1 MNDGTFGVYDDGV
14 GWTAHHRSVK
24 TEATNFLGYVESPT
38 VAMGDNYGASL
49 QNYSDSLNFSHRQ
62 QPSQQQIS
70 YHQLQQ
76 HQHSDNYHSPSYYGV
91 MDSHTLDDFEAFTRE
106 RCHTWPGI
114 QQRAPGSFGPGQQ
127 QNTDDDSNQQHQF
140 SPPPLPSRGSSGL
153 SLISES
159 NESLLAT
166 PTSAATTQDGGDWN
180 SSTVGSVGG
189 GYLVREYGNLG
200 SNANINQSPATTT
213 SSVSPLPVTTTSNK
227 RSLTATPSYKS
238 GHPSYVEL
246 ITQAILSSAEKR
258 MTLSEI
264 YDWMVANVPSFKD
277 QRHLHSSAGW
287 KNSVRHNL
295 SLHARFKRVKRNGM
309 DKPSWWTVDLS
320 EEAKRERS
328 KRPRQSRPRANTTT
342 ATSREIHNQRQQQR
356 QVHAQGQNRAS
367 LGFAQPQLPHQS
379 DHASSGHGSM
389 SFSGSVTPASSIGSD
404 IFLMGTTTAS
414 SAGQFGIP
422 QQPSTLLQDSLMPPP
437 PPQLMAS
444 NHFLSTPLD
453 GSIPEDCMEWTHYS
467 NNSAIQLV
475 PAVRVGDQLLENPT
489 NVAEASNLHCLSQAI
504 TVSLRDPTSTAA
516 DCKPDVALN
525 LTATTGSAAEAEA
538 VANYFGTMTSGNVT
552 NLVQAFRQNTL
563 DEGGNQSSAATRQ
576 LLRVQTNGGHIQ
588 EINSPTRSSSS
599 HSPMASCV
607 LHQQQIQQGLTVAS
621 SPQQLSPAPGAQ
633 PQRQLTSVSPAQGQ
647 YCSSPYPQIGNLRKV
662 PSSSTGVIG
671 QLPDDLATLD
681 VGGLD
686 CNIMDVLSY
695 EMNCNSNNTGFA

>member
-1 MNDGTFGVYDDGV
+1 
-14 GWTAHHRSVK
+14 
-24 TEATNFLGYVESPT
+24 
-38 VAMGDNYGASL
+38 
-49 QNYSDSLNFSHRQ
+49 
-62 QPSQQQIS
+62 
-70 YHQLQQ
+70 
-76 HQHSDNYHSPSYYGV
+76 
-91 MDSHTLDDFEAFTRE
+91 
-106 RCHTWPGI
+106 
-114 QQRAPGSFGPGQQ
+114 
-127 QNTDDDSNQQHQF
+127 
-140 SPPPLPSRGSSGL
+140 
-153 SLISES
+153 
-159 NESLLAT
+159 
-166 PTSAATTQDGGDWN
+166 
-180 SSTVGSVGG
+180 
-189 GYLVREYGNLG
+189 
-200 SNANINQSPATTT
+200 
-213 SSVSPLPVTTTSNK
+213 
-227 RSLTATPSYKS
+227 
-238 GHPSYVEL
+238 
-246 ITQAILSSAEKR
+246 
-258 MTLSEI
+258 
-264 YDWMVANVPSFKD
+264 
-277 QRHLHSSAGW
+277 
-287 KNSVRHNL
+287 
-295 SLHARFKRVKRNGM
+295 M

-342 ATSREIHNQRQQQR
+342 ATSREMQNQRQQQQR
-356 QVHAQGQNRAS
+356 QVHAHGQNRAS

-404 IFLMGTTTAS
+404 IFLLGTTTAS
-414 SAGQFGIP
+414 SAAMNSGQFGIA
-422 QQPSTLLQDSLMPPP
+422 QQPSTLLQESLMPPP

-444 NHFLSTPLD
+444 NHFLATPLD

-475 PAVRVGDQLLENPT
+475 PAVRVGDQLLEGPT

-563 DEGGNQSSAATRQ
+563 DEGGNQSSATTRQ
-576 LLRVQTNGGHIQ
+576 LLRVQTNVGHIQ
-588 EINSPTRSSSS
+588 EVSVPIPMSIRVVIRTDKHSQTEPQQHQHESTETSLASYLQINSPTRSSSS

-633 PQRQLTSVSPAQGQ
+633 PQRQLNSVSPVQGQ

-662 PSSSTGVIG
+662 SG
-671 QLPDDLATLD
+671 
-681 VGGLD
+681 
-686 CNIMDVLSY
+686 
-695 EMNCNSNNTGFA
+695 